1 VILILNTLLGRTFDT
16 YGEKTFE
23 GEYKE
28 GNRIGKGK

>member
-1 VILILNTLLGRTFDT
+1 MPLGRTFDS

-28 GNRIGKGK
+28 GNRIGKGKEI